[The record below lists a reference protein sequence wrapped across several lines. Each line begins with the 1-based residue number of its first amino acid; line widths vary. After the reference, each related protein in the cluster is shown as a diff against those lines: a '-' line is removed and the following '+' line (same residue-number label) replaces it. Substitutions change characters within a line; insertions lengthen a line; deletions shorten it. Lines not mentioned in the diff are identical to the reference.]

1 MTVRK
6 PITVLIVDDSALMRQ
21 VLSSILNAE
30 DDIRVVDTAPDPLSA
45 REKIKKHCPDVVTL
59 DVEMPR
65 MSGLDFLNKIMTL
78 RPMPVVMISSLTT
91 AGADHAIKALE
102 LGAFDVVGKPS
113 GLAADGMACVAAE
126 IVAKVRAAAVSRIAM
141 PAPIAR
147 APVSQSRLSAGAI
160 IAIGAS
166 TGGIPAIGTI
176 VADLPTNAPPVV
188 ITQHMP
194 GGFTARLA
202 ERLNAACAVTVC
214 EGRDGQPLLAGH
226 VYIAPGG
233 FMMTVERSG
242 GPGARLRVRAGAP
255 VNGFCPSVD
264 VLFDSVAREYG
275 RRAVA
280 ALLTG
285 MGSDGA
291 RGLLRLRQSG
301 AFTFGQDERTSVVY
315 GMPRVA
321 FELGAVCQ
329 QLPIEQMAAGLL
341 HGEALPEQHQP
352 RRAASL
358 PRSNAS

>member
-1 MTVRK
+1 MTVGK
-6 PITVLIVDDSALMRQ
+6 PIRVLIVDDSALMRQ
-21 VLSSILNAE
+21 VLTSILSAE
-30 DDIRVVDTAPDPLSA
+30 DDICVVDTASDPLSA

-78 RPMPVVMISSLTT
+78 RPMPVVMISSLTQ

-102 LGAFDVVGKPS
+102 LGAFDAVGKPS
-113 GLAADGMACVAAE
+113 GLSIDGMAPVAAE
-126 IVAKVRAAAVSRIAM
+126 IVAKVRAAAGSRIAM
-141 PAPIAR
+141 PTAVR
-147 APVSQSRLSAGAI
+147 PVTTPQSGLGAGAI

-166 TGGIPAIGTI
+166 TGGIPAISTI
-176 VADLPTNAPPVV
+176 VADLPAGGPPVV
-188 ITQHMP
+188 IVQHMP

-202 ERLNAACAVTVC
+202 ERLNAASAVTVC
-214 EGRDGQPLLAGH
+214 EGRDGQPLQAGH

-233 FMMTVERSG
+233 YMMTVQRSG
-242 GPGARLRVRAGAP
+242 GQDARLRVRAEPP

-264 VLFDSVAREYG
+264 VMFDSVAREYG

-285 MGSDGA
+285 MGADGA
-291 RGLLRLRQSG
+291 RGLLRLRQAG
-301 AFTFGQDERTSVVY
+301 AFTIGQDEKTCVVY

-329 QLPIEQMAAGLL
+329 QLPIERIAAGLL
-341 HGEALPEQHQP
+341 RGEALPEEKQP
-352 RRAASL
+352 KRAVSQRRFNES
-358 PRSNAS
+358 